1 MTERR
6 VNVRGIAFHKGQLL
20 AQKFRTYE
28 GGETN
33 YWGTPGGGLDQNEA
47 LEDGLKRE
55 MLEETGITP
64 EIGRLLFIQQFTFQR
79 EDGQAREQLEFFFHI
94 INSKDYTSVDLSK
107 TTHGLEEL
115 TRCEFIDPKKE
126 VVLPK
131 FLQSIDIQSYI
142 DTTRPVYFYTEM

>member
-1 MTERR
+1 
-6 VNVRGIAFHKGQLL
+6 
-20 AQKFRTYE
+20 
-28 GGETN
+28 
-33 YWGTPGGGLDQNEA
+33 
-47 LEDGLKRE
+47 

-64 EIGRLLFIQQFTFQR
+64 EIGRLLFVQQFTFQR

-94 INSKDYTSVDLSK
+94 INSEDYTSVDLSK

-115 TRCEFIDPKKE
+115 TRCEFIDPEKE
-126 VVLPK
+126 VILPE